1 MKIKMYGVAPDG
13 EIVRDDVE
21 LFEGENAR
29 EIVQAMM
36 AATPEANGQT
46 EAAFMGDVLARIGMP
61 GYQLPDDP
69 GAACEAFLGIL
80 WLRGLAEPVVT
91 GVPLPSDLTGE
102 QGNAFFI
109 LGRVQALL
117 RSRGLSRQEIDKFT
131 AEATRGDYYRLLG
144 TVMRWAEA

>member
-1 MKIKMYGVAPDG
+1 MKIKMYGMAPDG

-29 EIVQAMM
+29 EIVQVMM
-36 AATPEANGQT
+36 AATPVANGQT
-46 EAAFMGDVLARIGMP
+46 EAAFMGDVLARIGKP
-61 GYQLPDDP
+61 GYKLPDDP
-69 GAACEAFLGIL
+69 SAACEAFLGIL
-80 WLRGLAEPVVT
+80 WQRGLAEPVVS
-91 GVPLPSDLTGE
+91 GDPLPTDLSGE

-109 LGRVQALL
+109 LGRMRALL
-117 RSRGLSRQEIDKFT
+117 RDRGLSWQEIDIFT